1 MTAGA
6 AIFVAGAAPDL
17 RAATATAHQ
26 VLAVG
31 GGLAVLETL
40 RRIAPRPTP
49 AS

>member
-6 AIFVAGAAPDL
+6 ALHVGGLAPDL
-17 RAATATAHQ
+17 RAGAARARETLTSGAA
-26 VLAVG
+26 
-31 GGLAVLETL
+31 LAVLETL